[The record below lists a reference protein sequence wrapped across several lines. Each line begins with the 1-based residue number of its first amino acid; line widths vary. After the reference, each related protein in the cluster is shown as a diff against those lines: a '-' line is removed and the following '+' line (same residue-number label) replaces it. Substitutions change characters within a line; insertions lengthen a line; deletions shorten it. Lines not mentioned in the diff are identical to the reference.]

1 MKVCEIFHSIEGE
14 GIRCGY
20 PAVFVRLYG
29 CNLACGYC
37 DSRYACQGDQFREL
51 SPHQIV
57 QRIGR
62 YDCRRLT
69 LTGGEPLLQPQT
81 PELAHLLT
89 EAGYELN
96 IETNGSLDI
105 GPYIN
110 NEKIIITMDSKL
122 PTSGMARHMLEANL
136 PLLRRQDVLK
146 FVAASPEDLQAAKS
160 LIQAHKPICHIF
172 FSPVFGRLA
181 PVQIVD
187 FLLCEGLNDCRLQL
201 QLHKIVWDP
210 QQRGV

>member
-20 PAVFVRLYG
+20 PAVFIRLYG
-29 CNLACGYC
+29 CNLACDYC
-37 DSRYACQGDQFREL
+37 DSLYACQGGHYSEL
-51 SPHQIV
+51 SPQQLLERV
-57 QRIGR
+57 GR
-62 YDCRRLT
+62 FDCRRLT

-81 PELAHLLT
+81 PELAQLLT
-89 EAGYELN
+89 AADYELN

-105 GPYIN
+105 SPYID

-122 PTSGMARHMLEANL
+122 PASGMAGRMLAANL

-146 FVAASPEDLQAAKS
+146 FVAAGPEDLQAAKS
-160 LIQAHKPICHIF
+160 LIQAYQPPCHIF
-172 FSPVFGRLA
+172 FSPVFGRLE
-181 PVQIVD
+181 PRQIVD
-187 FLLCEGLNDCRLQL
+187 FLLREGLNDCRVQL
-201 QLHKIVWDP
+201 QLHKIIWDP